1 MVGLCA
7 GSISQ
12 TVLKVHPC
20 IEPDPGIVGIGV
32 LVSFVISAGIT
43 LLASLTGVILDVLPQ
58 KIDVQRKPSVQ
69 NAPATASVRNARSSS
84 TGSAEAPPDVMST
97 DPIKPSMNTKLRL
110 HRRLEIS
117 DERREYWATI
127 IERFVL
133 GLADQQL
140 IIGTAILLVGFIEC
154 EITVYHFTI
163 VNDLAWLSSNTR
175 LTAMSIISDYLRE
188 YPAARLWR
196 VSVMILMA
204 ILLFISTI
212 FLFHNDW
219 HDSLAQPA
227 YCLFQSIQGNII
239 ASDSAFWMAY
249 IDALL
254 LYGYASAT
262 IPLFPGVYAPIRGFG
277 KK

>member
-1 MVGLCA
+1 MAGLCA
-7 GSISQ
+7 GSNFPNCSEVQPYI
-12 TVLKVHPC
+12 K
-20 IEPDPGIVGIGV
+20 PDPDVAGIGV

-43 LLASLTGVILDVLPQ
+43 LLASLTGIILDVLPR
-58 KIDVQRKPSVQ
+58 KIDVQRKRSVE
-69 NAPATASVRNARSSS
+69 NAPATVSVRNTRPSS
-84 TGSAEAPPDVMST
+84 TGSAEAPPDVRST
-97 DPIKPSMNTKLRL
+97 DPTKPSMNTKLRL
-110 HRRLEIS
+110 RRRLEVS

-133 GLADQQL
+133 SLADQQL

-212 FLFHNDW
+212 FLFHKDW
-219 HDSLAQPA
+219 LPPTRLLPFSEHPRKHH
-227 YCLFQSIQGNII
+227 CL
-239 ASDSAFWMAY
+239 
-249 IDALL
+249 
-254 LYGYASAT
+254 
-262 IPLFPGVYAPIRGFG
+262 GFRVLDG
-277 KK
+277 IH